1 MFLVNLKN
9 LFLNIYISQPY
20 MYIVQILISGFK
32 ILKCVVKNNIK
43 YEISDM
49 LYNVFSGASPTYLW
63 QTLSSR
69 IPGMSWNWSQVPTFF
84 SLFNMGYSNT
94 LFLLNTFP
102 TPCPNGH
109 IHSSIFLRIFFL
121 DTFAHK
127 TTKMYLGNCCI

>member
-49 LYNVFSGASPTYLW
+49 LYNVFSGASPTYL
-63 QTLSSR
+63 
-69 IPGMSWNWSQVPTFF
+69 
-84 SLFNMGYSNT
+84 
-94 LFLLNTFP
+94 
-102 TPCPNGH
+102 
-109 IHSSIFLRIFFL
+109 
-121 DTFAHK
+121 
-127 TTKMYLGNCCI
+127 